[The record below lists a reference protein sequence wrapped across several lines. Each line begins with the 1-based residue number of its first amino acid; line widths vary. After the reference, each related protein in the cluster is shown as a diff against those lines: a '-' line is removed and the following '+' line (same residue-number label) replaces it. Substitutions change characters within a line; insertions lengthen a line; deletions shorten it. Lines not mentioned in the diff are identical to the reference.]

1 MIGFLD
7 VVLRGLAL
15 AVQAAALGGVA
26 FLLVVL
32 GREPAAVAAR
42 ARARSVALASG
53 AAAALAAVQTL
64 LLALH
69 VSALAGD
76 GAWPVGLAMTTGF
89 FQAGVVRAL
98 AALGLAIAIRRL
110 GRMTPGPS
118 RLAAVAL
125 GLAVAVAAAWMSHAA
140 GRLERRAVL
149 LALDVVHQAAAA
161 AWLGGLAHLVAT
173 AARAGAPWPA
183 AVLRRFSAMAL
194 SAVAALTAAGAG
206 LSWLYVDGPAALV
219 GTAYG
224 LMVMTKAILLG
235 ALLAL
240 GGANFLA
247 VRRLR
252 RAESV
257 APPRMRWFVEV
268 ELGLGLTAVFVAASL
283 TSLPP
288 AVDVVADR
296 ATAAEV
302 ADRFVPGWP
311 RLASP
316 AIADMPVADRE
327 APRTAADRAWSEYN
341 HNMAGLFVLAMGALA
356 SLHALGGA
364 RWARHWPLVFLPLA
378 AFILIR
384 SDPGSWPL
392 GPVGF
397 WEGWTY
403 PEVLQHRLFVL
414 VVVGFGL
421 FEWMVRTDR
430 VRSRRWAFVFP
441 GLAALG
447 GGLLLT
453 HGHALGEL
461 KAEFLTE
468 VTHAPLGLLALAV
481 GWGRWLELRM
491 SPPDDRVP
499 RHVWAGA
506 LLLVG
511 VLLLIYHERW

>member
-15 AVQAAALGGVA
+15 AAQAVALGGVA
-26 FLLVVL
+26 FLLVAVGGET
-32 GREPAAVAAR
+32 GRVAAW
-42 ARARSVALASG
+42 ARARSAALAGG
-53 AAAALAAVQTL
+53 AALALAAVQAL

-76 GAWPVGLAMTTGF
+76 GTWPVGLAMTTGF
-89 FQAGVVRAL
+89 FQAGAARAL
-98 AALGLAIAIRRL
+98 AALGLAAAVRRL
-110 GRMTPGPS
+110 GRGGRGGS
-118 RLAAVAL
+118 RAACVAL
-125 GLAVAVAAAWMSHAA
+125 GLTVTGAAAWMSHAA
-140 GRLERRAVL
+140 GRLEHRAVL
-149 LALDVVHQAAAA
+149 LGLDAAHQAAAA
-161 AWLGGLAHLVAT
+161 VWLGGLAHLAAT
-173 AARAGAPWPA
+173 AVRPAAPWPA
-183 AVLRRFSAMAL
+183 GILRRFSATAL
-194 SAVAALTAAGAG
+194 AAVAALVLAGAG
-206 LSWLYVDGPAALV
+206 MSWLYVDGPAGLV

-224 LMVMTKAILLG
+224 LMVMTKVVMLG

-247 VRRLR
+247 VRGLR
-252 RAESV
+252 TRES
-257 APPRMRWFVEV
+257 APPPRVRWFVEV
-268 ELGLGLTAVFVAASL
+268 ELGLGLVAILVAASL

-288 AVDVVADR
+288 AADVVADR

-302 ADRFVPGWP
+302 GQRFVPGWP

-316 AIADMPVADRE
+316 AFSDLPAGDPE

-341 HNMAGLFVLAMGALA
+341 HNVAGLFVLAMGALA
-356 SLHALGGA
+356 SLHALWGA

-378 AFILIR
+378 AFMLVR

-392 GPVGF
+392 GPIGF

-403 PEVLQHRLFVL
+403 PSVLQHRVFVL
-414 VVVGFGL
+414 VAVGFGV
-421 FEWMVRTDR
+421 FEWMVRTER
-430 VRSRRWAFVFP
+430 LRPRPWAFVFP
-441 GLAALG
+441 ALAVLG

-491 SPPDDRVP
+491 GPPGDRVP

-511 VLLLIYHERW
+511 ALLLIYHERW